1 MDMLARLWCI
11 GDGDRAAD
19 GSCWT
24 QLLGNGVGQHKQDE
38 KTNQK
43 KKKGESEAERKAVP
57 SIGER
62 GRKKLLS
69 FAPH

>member
-1 MDMLARLWCI
+1 VNNKA
-11 GDGDRAAD
+11 
-19 GSCWT
+19 
-24 QLLGNGVGQHKQDE
+24 
-38 KTNQK
+38 
-43 KKKGESEAERKAVP
+43 KGRKRESEAEREGVP